1 MAWITTKLLAYVSGA
16 LLLCVIAVSTFA
28 VYQHNVIKRVQAE
41 AALAEQ
47 QLDTAL
53 AANTAST
60 AMVKSLE
67 VERDA
72 FVLKRAM
79 ELKQAQAIVAQSQS
93 EAAQALTLFL
103 QAKERIRRLSRQ
115 ADCRTVMAMPI
126 CPAIANE
133 LRVAP

>member
-93 EAAQALTLFL
+93 EAVQALNLL
-103 QAKERIRRLSRQ
+103 MEARERIRRLSRQ

-126 CPAIANE
+126 CPSITKE
-133 LRVAP
+133 LLAP

>member
-1 MAWITTKLLAYVSGA
+1 MGWTA
-16 LLLCVIAVSTFA
+16 LLTFRNVLIAYAIAVSALAYFLWDVA
-28 VYQHNVIKRVQAE
+28 ERRQAE

>member
-1 MAWITTKLLAYVSGA
+1 MAWTA
-16 LLLCVIAVSTFA
+16 LLNVRAWLLIALIAVSTFA

-93 EAAQALTLFL
+93 EAVQALNLL
-103 QAKERIRRLSRQ
+103 MEARERIRRLSRQ

-126 CPAIANE
+126 CPSITKE
-133 LRVAP
+133 LLAP